1 MPRVRARGP
10 LIAGTRAARDALQAW
25 ISHLEQAAGFGSDDG
40 GVTAHN
46 HSRAFVPKSGVNRDI
61 LQSNE
66 DEAHGKMRG
75 NIASAIILPMILVTG
90 ATGFIGRALVR
101 QLTETGQRVRVLLR
115 PSPKSPRLPKG
126 VPVEVAVVS
135 LNDERG
141 LRAAL
146 RGVDQVYHL
155 ASAASQGRDG
165 SLFTTDI
172 EGTRALAQAA
182 ADAGIERFVFLSHL
196 GADRASAF
204 PVHKSK
210 GIAEEHI
217 RKSGVP
223 HTIIRSSVV
232 FGPEDGFTTALAAIL
247 KYSPGFVPIP
257 GEGRALLQ
265 PLWVEDLVTCLVWTL
280 QNPDTV
286 NQTYEIGG
294 GEYFTLRQ
302 IFEILMD
309 VTHTRRLLLPL
320 PPPYM
325 RVLVVLL
332 DSVAR
337 RLNASTY
344 WIDYV
349 AVNRTCPVENLP
361 RTFGLMPARF
371 AYRLNYL
378 ERKPLSQRIQEILRF
393 PR

>member
-1 MPRVRARGP
+1 
-10 LIAGTRAARDALQAW
+10 
-25 ISHLEQAAGFGSDDG
+25 
-40 GVTAHN
+40 
-46 HSRAFVPKSGVNRDI
+46 
-61 LQSNE
+61 
-66 DEAHGKMRG
+66 
-75 NIASAIILPMILVTG
+75 MILVTG
-90 ATGFIGRALVR
+90 ATGFIGRVLVR
-101 QLTETGQRVRVLLR
+101 QLTETGHEVRVLLR

-126 VPVEVAVVS
+126 VPVEVAVVG
-135 LNDERG
+135 LDDPRG

-155 ASAASQGRDG
+155 ASAAAQGRGG
-165 SLFTTDI
+165 SLMTTDI

-182 ADAGIERFVFLSHL
+182 ADAEIERFIFLSHL

-204 PVHKSK
+204 PVQKSK

-223 HTIIRSSVV
+223 HTIIRSSIV
-232 FGPEDGFTTALAAIL
+232 FGPEDGFTSALADIL
-247 KYSPGFVPIP
+247 RFSPGITPMP
-257 GEGRALLQ
+257 GSGRTLLQ
-265 PLWVEDLVTCLVWTL
+265 PLWVEDLVTCLIWVL

-286 NQTYEIGG
+286 NQTFEIGG

-302 IFEILMD
+302 IMETIMS
-309 VTHTRRLLLPL
+309 VTRRRRVLVPV

-325 RVLVVLL
+325 RALIVIL
-332 DSVAR
+332 DTFAR
-337 RLNASTY
+337 QFDASTY
-344 WIDYV
+344 WVDYV

-378 ERKPLSQRIQEILRF
+378 ERKPFTQRMRDALRF

>member
-1 MPRVRARGP
+1 
-10 LIAGTRAARDALQAW
+10 
-25 ISHLEQAAGFGSDDG
+25 
-40 GVTAHN
+40 
-46 HSRAFVPKSGVNRDI
+46 
-61 LQSNE
+61 
-66 DEAHGKMRG
+66 
-75 NIASAIILPMILVTG
+75 MILVTG
-90 ATGFIGRALVR
+90 ATGFIGRVLVR
-101 QLTETGQRVRVLLR
+101 QLTETGHEVRVLLR

-126 VPVEVAVVS
+126 VPVEVAVVG
-135 LNDERG
+135 LDDPRG

-155 ASAASQGRDG
+155 ASAAAQGRGG
-165 SLFTTDI
+165 SLMTTDI

-182 ADAGIERFVFLSHL
+182 ADAEIERFIFLSHL

-204 PVHKSK
+204 PVQKSK

-223 HTIIRSSVV
+223 HTIIRSSIV
-232 FGPEDGFTTALAAIL
+232 FGPEDGFTSALADIL
-247 KYSPGFVPIP
+247 RFSPGITPMP
-257 GEGRALLQ
+257 GSGRTLLQ
-265 PLWVEDLVTCLVWTL
+265 PLWVEDLVTCLIWVL

-286 NQTYEIGG
+286 NQTFEIGG

-302 IFEILMD
+302 IMETIMS
-309 VTHTRRLLLPL
+309 VTRRRRVLVPV

-325 RVLVVLL
+325 RALIVIL
-332 DSVAR
+332 DTFAR
-337 RLNASTY
+337 QFDASTY
-344 WIDYV
+344 WVDYV
-349 AVNRTCPVENLP
+349 AVNRTSPVENLP

-378 ERKPLSQRIQEILRF
+378 ERKPFTQRMRDALRF